1 MSKEYDPPIKGNILI
16 VDDSLDNLRLLSS
29 VLMRESYRVHCVA
42 DGEMALH
49 AIRGELPNLILLD
62 VVLPAIDGY
71 KLCKIIKSN
80 DKTRHIPI
88 IFISSLDSES
98 DKVQAFKLGCADFIT
113 KPFFIEELLVRVE
126 AQFKIYQEKDKLK
139 RLLYQNVKERKTVER
154 ELNQSRALLAGVLNS
169 SLDGVAAFEAIRDR
183 WGAIID
189 FRWLVVNPVAAM
201 TVGETGD
208 SLKGQLLLD
217 TLQNNLFDGLFDSFV
232 QVVENCIVLD
242 IEHFY
247 NRENNWFHIVAVKLG
262 DGFAVNFRDITERKQ
277 MEIALKDANQELQ
290 RQANIDSLTK
300 VANRRRFDEYLSQ
313 EWSRC
318 AREKQTLS
326 LILCDVDYFKYY
338 NDSYGHQAGDQCLY
352 QVAQGMAK
360 SIKRPADVV
369 FRYGG
374 EEFAMILPFTIG
386 EGALKVAQDVR
397 KQIVNLKIP
406 HDLSQVSEY
415 VTLSL
420 GVSSIIPNVDSSP
433 ELLIAAADQA
443 LYEAKASGRNR
454 VEYKV
459 IELPL
464 A

>member
-1 MSKEYDPPIKGNILI
+1 
-16 VDDSLDNLRLLSS
+16 
-29 VLMRESYRVHCVA
+29 
-42 DGEMALH
+42 
-49 AIRGELPNLILLD
+49 
-62 VVLPAIDGY
+62 
-71 KLCKIIKSN
+71 
-80 DKTRHIPI
+80 
-88 IFISSLDSES
+88 
-98 DKVQAFKLGCADFIT
+98 
-113 KPFFIEELLVRVE
+113 
-126 AQFKIYQEKDKLK
+126 
-139 RLLYQNVKERKTVER
+139 
-154 ELNQSRALLAGVLNS
+154 
-169 SLDGVAAFEAIRDR
+169 
-183 WGAIID
+183 
-189 FRWLVVNPVAAM
+189 
-201 TVGETGD
+201 
-208 SLKGQLLLD
+208 
-217 TLQNNLFDGLFDSFV
+217 
-232 QVVENCIVLD
+232 
-242 IEHFY
+242 
-247 NRENNWFHIVAVKLG
+247 
-262 DGFAVNFRDITERKQ
+262 

-352 QVAQGMAK
+352 QVAQGMAM